1 MFLFFG
7 RKRAKGQTLLFHR
20 IIPWRLSTDISLFLS
35 VVISLDMKYAFHYKK
50 KKKRL
55 LVSLATKSL
64 TTEANFGAARYI
76 VAKLERSRQ
85 GEVKNVPDILDR
97 SVSLNQRSA
106 LIMLVSLA

>member
-1 MFLFFG
+1 MWEEKG
-7 RKRAKGQTLLFHR
+7 EKGQTLLFHR

-35 VVISLDMKYAFHYKK
+35 VVISLYMKYAFHYKK
-50 KKKRL
+50 KKK
-55 LVSLATKSL
+55 ATKSL
-64 TTEANFGAARYI
+64 TTEANFGAARFI

-106 LIMLVSLA
+106 LIMFVSLA